1 MSLWLFFLSNDE
13 PQRHRAHRGCTE
25 KSVYAHF
32 SSKASLTQ
40 KAATWRLFCL
50 DLFTIPLS
58 TINLS
63 PMAFTVINPKSL
75 GTPSGYSN
83 GLLTDTGGKLLFIA
97 GQIAWDEKQKI
108 VSDDFVEQFDKA
120 LENVVAVLNA
130 AGGAATDIVR
140 LVIYVTNKIEY
151 RERTREVGKR
161 YQKHMDRHFPAMVL
175 VQVAGLLDDAA
186 KVEIEGMAVL
196 PA

>member
-1 MSLWLFFLSNDE
+1 
-13 PQRHRAHRGCTE
+13 
-25 KSVYAHF
+25 
-32 SSKASLTQ
+32 
-40 KAATWRLFCL
+40 
-50 DLFTIPLS
+50 
-58 TINLS
+58 
-63 PMAFTVINPKSL
+63 MAFTVINPKSL

-120 LENVVAVLNA
+120 LENVLAVLNA